1 MILYACQDNSELT
14 APSTATA
21 AVAHKLTI
29 IGSGTGTG
37 TVTSVPSGINC
48 RISLGAAS
56 GPVCSK
62 LISGTVTLKAAP
74 AVGHAFAGWTSGVT
88 SCTGTEACQV
98 NMTVDRNV
106 TAKFNKGPFNIK

>member
-1 MILYACQDNSELT
+1 MGSKTAGEGSGMSGWKLTSTSLIAGLLTLYACQDNPELT

-21 AVAHKLTI
+21 AVAHRLTI

-37 TVTSVPSGINC
+37 TVTSVPSGISC
-48 RISLGAAS
+48 RISLGAAT

-74 AVGHAFAGWTSGVT
+74 AVAAHRLRAIVS
-88 SCTGTEACQV
+88 
-98 NMTVDRNV
+98 
-106 TAKFNKGPFNIK
+106 